1 MVPFLLKMEEYTFQF
16 NMYCPYFQTDINLPY
31 ITIGASGPQHMN
43 MKLTRSKFESL
54 VNDLVQRTI
63 EPCKKCM
70 KDADC
75 SMSDIGEVLLVGGM
89 TRMPKVRYICF

>member
-1 MVPFLLKMEEYTFQF
+1 MVPFLLKMDEYTFQF
-16 NMYCPYFQTDINLPY
+16 NMYCPYLQTDINLPY
-31 ITIGASGPQHMN
+31 ITVGVSGPQHMN